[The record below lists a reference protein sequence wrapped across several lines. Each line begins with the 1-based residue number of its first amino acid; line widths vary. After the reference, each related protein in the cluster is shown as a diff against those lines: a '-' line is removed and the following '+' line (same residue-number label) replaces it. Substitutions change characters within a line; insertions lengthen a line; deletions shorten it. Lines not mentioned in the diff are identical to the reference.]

1 MPFVKQTLLLA
12 FLLLFLAAAS
22 AETYKW
28 VNEEGVVTYSQT
40 PPPDAKAETVKIK
53 SAPASSAGDS
63 KQRLKA
69 LRQKLADSAE
79 DRALKKEQKREAEE
93 IAKENKHNCSVA
105 RKNLEQLTA
114 LGNRLYKVGDDYLRL
129 TEEDRQR
136 RMQEARDQIK
146 EYCKR

>member
-1 MPFVKQTLLLA
+1 MRFVIILCLA
-12 FLLLFLAAAS
+12 IVYLNPLH
-22 AETYKW
+22 AETYRW
-28 VNEEGVVTYSQT
+28 VNEDGVVTYSQT

-53 SAPASSAGDS
+53 SAPAGSSGDS
-63 KQRLKA
+63 KQRLKE

-79 DRALKKEQKREAEE
+79 DRALKKAQKQESEE
-93 IAKENKHNCSVA
+93 IAKENKHNCNVA

-114 LGNRLYKVGDDYLRL
+114 LGNRLYKVGDNYVRL

-136 RMQEARDQIK
+136 RMQEAREQIK